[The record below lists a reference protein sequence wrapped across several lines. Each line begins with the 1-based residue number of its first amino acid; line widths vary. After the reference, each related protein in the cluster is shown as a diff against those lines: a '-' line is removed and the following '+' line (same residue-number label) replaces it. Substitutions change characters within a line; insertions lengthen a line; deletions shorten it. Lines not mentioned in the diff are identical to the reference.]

1 MQANLFLL
9 ALAVITTGC
18 NGFLTND
25 YYNRK
30 RKYYSYSSLSAT
42 GHANPQIIAKTT
54 ESFKLSDLYLME
66 AQIQATLLESD
77 SLQSDNMHK
86 YISALTMDPQTGSYL
101 LEINSNKLTGVA
113 YEQANTDNVVNSVE
127 RPSCLNRLDWIG
139 EVIASGSCGRN
150 LLDRLEMIKNNPE
163 LLGKINDFTLDYL
176 CMGYMR
182 EKDFSTSKTLTC
194 RIAQS
199 IPSRAVL
206 DAKKAKTNLLLIET
220 SDCIYLTKKYILTSK
235 MEQGSDEFN
244 VAKRWSG
251 RPFQYSSAINPTVAE
266 ITMSLLGDL
275 SKGNS
280 HMTLLNPTVGSGTF
294 EAFALEKGM
303 YVIGFDINDKC
314 VNGTIKNLQYIFGE
328 DFTNKRIDIRVN
340 DSTRLDIRLEHNCN
354 CAVTN
359 LPWGQNTAIENEND
373 NLKILTY
380 LFNNLSEASYC
391 AIISKYEVDDILQSI
406 GFTIISTASIPQT
419 GFQLPQGKKK
429 SKQRNAGSSNCI
441 ISICKSK
448 K

>member
-1 MQANLFLL
+1 MNEGNRMMQANLFLL
-9 ALAVITTGC
+9 ALAVLTGC

-25 YYNRK
+25 YNKK
-30 RKYYSYSSLSAT
+30 RKYYSFSSTSAT
-42 GHANPQIIAKTT
+42 AHVNPQIIAKTT
-54 ESFKLSDLYLME
+54 ETFKLSDLYLME

-77 SLQSDNMHK
+77 SLNTDNMHK
-86 YISALTMDPQTGSYL
+86 YVSALTMDPQTGSYL
-101 LEINSNKLTGVA
+101 LEINSNKLMDAA
-113 YEQANTDNVVNSVE
+113 YQQANPGNMVNNLE

-139 EVIASGSCGRN
+139 EVIASGNCGQN
-150 LLDRLEMIKNNPE
+150 LLDQLEMNENNPD
-163 LLGKINDFTLDYL
+163 LLHTINDFTLDYL

-182 EKDFSTSKTLTC
+182 EKDFSSSKTLTC

-220 SDCIYLTKKYILTSK
+220 SDCIYLTKKYTLTSK
-235 MEQGSDEFN
+235 TEQGSDEFN

-275 SKGNS
+275 SKDNS
-280 HMTLLNPTVGSGTF
+280 RVTLLNPTVGSGTF

-303 YVIGFDINDKC
+303 DVIGFDINDKC
-314 VNGTIKNLQYIFGE
+314 VNGTIKNLQYMFGE
-328 DFTNKRIDIRVN
+328 DFANKRINIQVN
-340 DSTRLDIRLEHNCN
+340 DSTKLDIRLEHNCN

-373 NLKILTY
+373 NL
-380 LFNNLSEASYC
+380 
-391 AIISKYEVDDILQSI
+391 V
-406 GFTIISTASIPQT
+406 
-419 GFQLPQGKKK
+419 
-429 SKQRNAGSSNCI
+429 SSNI
-441 ISICKSK
+441 IHYTPLTSFCTNHEYPNLIILHRKF
-448 K
+448 